1 MTEGYK
7 LHPAERPKRKWLF
20 NLTDDPTEQNNIAAD
35 NRDLVAWLSS
45 MIDLHNTEQVE
56 PSWPALVE
64 SPQFIDKT
72 AEDDTTVLDEHVYW
86 PN

>member
-7 LHPAERPKRKWLF
+7 LHRAERPKRKWLF